1 MSFYCA
7 CEVAQVR
14 VYREK
19 KAAKIERTKSY
30 CWATS
35 LLQIRMDD
43 RLQFLEN
50 PCYLEFDYLL
60 IARKNSRIEANQ
72 THYEFEKD
80 LDGNEHPITEISDP
94 ADPPTTIA
102 GTSITMEQFQ
112 SLPAEE
118 PITDQPLNTI
128 ALTPVPSHLLL
139 YVPFPPA

>member
-7 CEVAQVR
+7 CEVANVR
-14 VYREK
+14 VYRKK
-19 KAAKIERTKSY
+19 KAAKIARTKSY

-35 LLQIRMDD
+35 LLQRRMDD

-60 IARKNSRIEANQ
+60 IARKNSRIEANK
-72 THYEFEKD
+72 THYEFEED
-80 LDGNEHPITEISDP
+80 LDSNEHPIFEIRDP
-94 ADPPTTIA
+94 ADRLTIA

-118 PITDQPLNTI
+118 PITDQPSHTI
-128 ALTPVPSHLLL
+128 AMSPVSSHLLV

>member
-43 RLQFLEN
+43 RLKFLEN

-60 IARKNSRIEANQ
+60 IARKNSRIETNK
-72 THYEFEKD
+72 THYEFEED
-80 LDGNEHPITEISDP
+80 LDGNKYPISKVSDP
-94 ADPPTTIA
+94 ADHPTTIA

-118 PITDQPLNTI
+118 PITDQPSHTI
-128 ALTPVPSHLLL
+128 AMSPVSSHLLV